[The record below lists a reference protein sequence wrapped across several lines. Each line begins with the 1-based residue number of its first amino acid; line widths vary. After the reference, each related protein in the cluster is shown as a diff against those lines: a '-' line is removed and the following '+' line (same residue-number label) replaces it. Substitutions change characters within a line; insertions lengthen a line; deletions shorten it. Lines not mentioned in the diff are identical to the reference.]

1 MSRAQSVESPP
12 LCFKNEPFFEA
23 LAEIVPPMPLVD
35 SGCEG
40 LQCKCILFRLS
51 PQQMAAVSSSLTENA
66 KLSRE
71 GTMEVHLRF
80 CLLDTNSE
88 QDDRYPSDLAVN
100 VNGKTVELPAPIPC
114 KDSHG
119 MTEWVHLPID
129 ITSLCT
135 QGPSTLNKLWVIWQP
150 ASGRQYAVG
159 LFLVKKL
166 SAATI
171 LSGLYQLN
179 AAVTRAMIKKKA
191 KRRATIGEDV
201 AITRFHVSLTC
212 PLSRTRMTVPSR
224 GRLCKHLDCFDGSS
238 YLQVNERRPTWTCP
252 VCCKPASLSSLVVDQ
267 LFTDI
272 LANAPGDCNGVVLHA
287 DGSWTPSPATQR
299 ADGVPTSALQSRAR
313 SSASPSDSLSS
324 EQVTR
329 QQPKIEVIDL
339 TYSSSDNDQDCPALR

>member
-1 MSRAQSVESPP
+1 MGASA
-12 LCFKNEPFFEA
+12 N
-23 LAEIVPPMPLVD
+23 
-35 SGCEG
+35 
-40 LQCKCILFRLS
+40 
-51 PQQMAAVSSSLTENA
+51 
-66 KLSRE
+66 
-71 GTMEVHLRF
+71 
-80 CLLDTNSE
+80 
-88 QDDRYPSDLAVN
+88 Y
-100 VNGKTVELPAPIPC
+100 
-114 KDSHG
+114 
-119 MTEWVHLPID
+119 

-135 QGPSTLNKLWVIWQP
+135 QGPSTLNKLWVTWQP

-212 PLSRTRMTVPSR
+212 PLSRTRMKVPSR

-324 EQVTR
+324 EQVAR

-339 TYSSSDNDQDCPALR
+339 TYSSSDDDQDCPALR